1 MNKTERAGAREDRP
15 DHRLPPERPL
25 PSLNGQLVRHDG
37 QRIALASRSS
47 WDGGSYELAANEEL
61 DVGAVARIV
70 ANLVATKQ

>member
-1 MNKTERAGAREDRP
+1 
-15 DHRLPPERPL
+15 
-25 PSLNGQLVRHDG
+25 VRHDG